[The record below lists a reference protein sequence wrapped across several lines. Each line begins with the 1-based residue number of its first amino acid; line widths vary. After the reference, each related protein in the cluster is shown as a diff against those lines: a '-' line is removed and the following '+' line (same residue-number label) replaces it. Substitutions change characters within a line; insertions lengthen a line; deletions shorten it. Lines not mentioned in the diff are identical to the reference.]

1 MRLSRGLAASVV
13 QWRGEMGTRRVL
25 IVDDEPDVRKTL
37 TDILRAMR
45 YSDVLQIEGAPDGQE
60 GLDAVVRQRPDLV
73 LLDLQM
79 PRMSG
84 LALLKQIREFEP
96 RLPIIVITATQ
107 DTRLSAEALRNGAVA
122 YLPKPFDPRHVEMLV
137 TTFLDSGKPR
147 PPKPAAGAR

>member
-1 MRLSRGLAASVV
+1 MA
-13 QWRGEMGTRRVL
+13 TRRVL

-45 YSDVLQIEGAPDGQE
+45 YPDALEIEGAPDGQE
-60 GLDAVVRQRPDLV
+60 ALDAVVRQRPDLI

-84 LALLKQIREFEP
+84 LALLKQIRQVEP
-96 RLPIIVITATQ
+96 RLPVIVITATQ
-107 DTRLSAEALRNGAVA
+107 DTKLSAEALRSGAAA

-137 TTFLDSGKPR
+137 ATFLDSSKPR